1 MVAWPMNF
9 SNQLVRLILDF
20 YREDPEEYRA
30 IAVLQNCHLSR
41 RWGTLRITCDDA
53 RTAEDLIRAIDCIR
67 EPVAKLRLAKRMKIL
82 VDGVFTQ
89 VFPVNAPGYGVD
101 TAAPQWGKSG
111 FFF

>member
-1 MVAWPMNF
+1 MNF

-30 IAVLQNCHLSR
+30 IALLQNCRLSR
-41 RWGTLRITCDDA
+41 RWGTLRIACNDV

-67 EPVAKLRLAKRMKIL
+67 EPVAKLRLAKRLKVF
-82 VDGVFTQ
+82 VDGAFTK
-89 VFPVNAPGYGVD
+89 VFPVSAPGYGTD
-101 TAAPQWGKSG
+101 AATVEWGKSG